1 MTANEKLATE
11 YINLKKQFDGDNFKE
26 NATVNQTWYLAKK
39 FKVADLIRNIEDL
52 KQAIVEKA
60 IRLKREAYFTTPE
73 GQNYKKNIEN
83 LIAQHRTDWKKIHD
97 DFENWIINKVN
108 DMVPGNWTAC
118 LNLSSY
124 TSGNVEIGLVNR
136 DPERNYDMQFGHE
149 FTIYFDGYNHG
160 KKSPQFELNYGTL
173 GSFDLF
179 NDETR
184 PLYLNGLA
192 SISNNKEFLQ
202 ILMGKFI
209 ENCNSIREISKKID
223 ELNKKLNNP
232 EI

>member
-1 MTANEKLATE
+1 MTTKEKLATE

-26 NATVNQTWYLAKK
+26 NTTDNQMWYLVKQ
-39 FKVADLIRNIEDL
+39 FKVADLMLKIEAV
-52 KQAIVEKA
+52 KRAITEKA
-60 IRLKREAYFTTPE
+60 IRLKREAYFVTPE
-73 GQNYKKNIEN
+73 GQNYKKNIED
-83 LIAQHRTDWKKIHD
+83 LIAQHRTDLKKIHD
-97 DFENWIINKVN
+97 DFKNWIINKVN

-124 TSGNVEIGLVNR
+124 MSGNVKIGLVNC

-192 SISNNKEFLQ
+192 TISNNKEFLQ

-209 ENCNSIREISKKID
+209 ENCNSIKEISKKID

>member
-1 MTANEKLATE
+1 MTTKEKLATE

-26 NATVNQTWYLAKK
+26 NATDNQMWYLVKQ
-39 FKVADLIRNIEDL
+39 FKVADLMLKIEAV
-52 KQAIVEKA
+52 KRAITEKA
-60 IRLKREAYFTTPE
+60 IRLKREAYFVTPE
-73 GQNYKKNIEN
+73 GQNYKKNIED
-83 LIAQHRTDWKKIHD
+83 LIAQHRTDLKKIHD
-97 DFENWIINKVN
+97 DFKNWIINKVN

-124 TSGNVEIGLVNR
+124 MSGNVKIGLVNR
-136 DPERNYDMQFGHE
+136 DSERNYDMQFGHE

-209 ENCNSIREISKKID
+209 ENCNSIKEISKKID

>member
-1 MTANEKLATE
+1 MTTKEKLATE

-26 NATVNQTWYLAKK
+26 NTTDNQMWYLVKQ
-39 FKVADLIRNIEDL
+39 FKVADLMLKIEAV
-52 KQAIVEKA
+52 KRAITEKA
-60 IRLKREAYFTTPE
+60 IRLKREAYFVTPE
-73 GQNYKKNIEN
+73 GQNYKKNIED
-83 LIAQHRTDWKKIHD
+83 LIAQHRTDLKKIHD
-97 DFENWIINKVN
+97 DFKNWIINKVN

-124 TSGNVEIGLVNR
+124 MSGNVKIGLVNC

-209 ENCNSIREISKKID
+209 ENCNSIKEISKKID

>member
-1 MTANEKLATE
+1 
-11 YINLKKQFDGDNFKE
+11 
-26 NATVNQTWYLAKK
+26 
-39 FKVADLIRNIEDL
+39 
-52 KQAIVEKA
+52 
-60 IRLKREAYFTTPE
+60 
-73 GQNYKKNIEN
+73 
-83 LIAQHRTDWKKIHD
+83 
-97 DFENWIINKVN
+97 
-108 DMVPGNWTAC
+108 MVPGNWTAC

-124 TSGNVEIGLVNR
+124 MSGNVEIGLVNR
-136 DPERNYDMQFGHE
+136 DPERNYDMQFGHT

-173 GSFDLF
+173 GSFNLF

-209 ENCNSIREISKKID
+209 ENCNSIKEISKKID